1 MSSIPPA
8 LATAKGDIETLVQ
21 QIKDKGRDKREAT
34 AGKTEKK
41 QQAEDAMILALVK
54 VASSLYSFARRTKK
68 SEVAAIADVT
78 ESQLRKIRDTEL
90 ASMATSIHTSALA
103 NVAALADYGVT
114 PAVLTDLQTKT
125 AAFSTPACRNALRR
139 AGTALG
145 DRESS
150 VAERVGAGAALG
162 DLFDQMDELLKDE
175 LDRLIETVRES
186 ERDFYNEY
194 FAARVIKDIGI
205 RHTKPNQPPP
215 TPPPPAP
222 AP

>member
-54 VASSLYSFARRTKK
+54 VASGLYSFARRTKK

-78 ESQLRKIRDTEL
+78 ESQLRKIRDTEVV
-90 ASMATSIHTSALA
+90 SMATSIHTSALA

-125 AAFSTPACRNALRR
+125 AAFST
-139 AGTALG
+139 ALG

-162 DLFDQMDELLKDE
+162 DLFDRMDDLLKDE